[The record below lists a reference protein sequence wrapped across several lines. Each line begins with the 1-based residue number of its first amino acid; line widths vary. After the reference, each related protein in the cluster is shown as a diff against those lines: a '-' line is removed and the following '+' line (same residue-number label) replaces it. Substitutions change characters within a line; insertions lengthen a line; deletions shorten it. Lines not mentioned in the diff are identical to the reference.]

1 MPVGTG
7 MQLIGEGLKDF
18 AIGGAIANLLNDP
31 KGLIGVSESVARF
44 GQIDATNFAMV
55 GGGIKAIGDGLME
68 FGKGG
73 FVSGLA
79 EGFGKWIGASDPVEK
94 FQKLATIRPQLKAA
108 GDGVTALASSFK
120 SFDSDNLEK
129 LGDGLD
135 KFMGKV
141 DMEKLTAFSKATEG
155 LMTGKMLAQLQV
167 ENNQAGGGGG
177 NTTII
182 QNTSTNQVNSSQPM
196 VLPASGVS
204 PSNGDIMNVRI
215 VT

>member
-1 MPVGTG
+1 

-79 EGFGKWIGASDPVEK
+79 EGFGKWIGASDPVDK
-94 FQKLATIRPQLKAA
+94 FAKFALIGPQLFQA
-108 GDGVTALASSFK
+108 GQGVTALAQSFK

-129 LGDGLD
+129 LGEGLD

-155 LMTGKMLAQLQV
+155 LMTGQMLAQLQV
-167 ENNQAGGGGG
+167 ESKQAGGGTTTTVVNNN
-177 NTTII
+177 NTT
-182 QNTSTNQVNSSQPM
+182 QVNSSQPTVM
-196 VLPASGVS
+196 PASSVS